1 MCDNMSNKL
10 ELRNQGHSKIYCI
23 KNLLQFSSNLIYCFK
38 CQWQHKESM
47 YVHSFVSLGGETSQT
62 TLTIIMLKVIHD
74 LGKKFW
80 KKTKNV
86 NKRKTSLLEKEEFFL
101 KRRENGSK
109 EKSEIILS
117 NEILGYVS
125 C

>member
-1 MCDNMSNKL
+1 MTLCIIYINKL

-47 YVHSFVSLGGETSQT
+47 YVHSFVSLGGKTSQT
-62 TLTIIMLKVIHD
+62 TLTIILLKVIHD

-86 NKRKTSLLEKEEFFL
+86 NKKENFLVGEGRIFF
-101 KRRENGSK
+101 KKDREWEQGK
-109 EKSEIILS
+109 I
-117 NEILGYVS
+117 
-125 C
+125 

>member
-1 MCDNMSNKL
+1 MCIHL
-10 ELRNQGHSKIYCI
+10 F
-23 KNLLQFSSNLIYCFK
+23 LL
-38 CQWQHKESM
+38 
-47 YVHSFVSLGGETSQT
+47 GEKASQI

-74 LGKKFW
+74 LGKKFQ
-80 KKTKNV
+80 KKPKNV
-86 NKRKTSLLEKEEFFL
+86 NKKENFLFGEGRIFFL